1 MKTETLSEQDG
12 NVFFV
17 CVCRV
22 LLGPPPKREK
32 KGPQNIKYLTVYTW
46 RVERKGGEKPT
57 TAGIEDE
64 RKRFFNRRS
73 CSTAGVLLLLLFADE
88 IFTDSSFLIFI
99 SPAFF
104 QMERGDPPSHHQM
117 YNSRS
122 FCQLWLDSIC
132 WADFF
137 FFDCVS

>member
-1 MKTETLSEQDG
+1 MKS
-12 NVFFV
+12 
-17 CVCRV
+17 
-22 LLGPPPKREK
+22 REK
-32 KGPQNIKYLTVYTW
+32 
-46 RVERKGGEKPT
+46 RGEKPT
-57 TAGIEDE
+57 TAGIDE
-64 RKRFFNRRS
+64 RKKDFS
-73 CSTAGVLLLLLFADE
+73 TEGASTAGVLLLVFADE

-132 WADFF
+132 RADLFL
-137 FFDCVS
+137 